1 MNRVK
6 RLRKFGEILMWVGI
20 SLAVLSVLLMII
32 LLLVMDKLYVQLLKC
47 LIIFGAIAVVGRVI
61 CERIADLI
69 EREIERES
77 NSNL

>member
-20 SLAVLSVLLMII
+20 SLAALSLLLMII
-32 LLLVMDKLYVQLLKC
+32 LLLVMDKLYVLLLMC
-47 LIIFGAIAVVGRVI
+47 LMNFGALAVVGRVI
-61 CERIADLI
+61 FEKIADFI
-69 EREIERES
+69 EREIEREN